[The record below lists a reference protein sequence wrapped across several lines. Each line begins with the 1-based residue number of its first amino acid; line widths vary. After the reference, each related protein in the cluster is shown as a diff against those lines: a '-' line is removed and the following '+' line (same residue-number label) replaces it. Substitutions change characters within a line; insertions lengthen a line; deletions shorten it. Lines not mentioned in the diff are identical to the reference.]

1 MPGFYYRIDF
11 LFEKENSGFMG
22 RLKKWQIRIDLKAL
36 SRKTFYEY
44 DKNLDI

>member
-22 RLKKWQIRIDLKAL
+22 RLKKMVD
-36 SRKTFYEY
+36 TY
-44 DKNLDI
+44 